1 MENEH
6 KYMRLEN
13 AQQVLK
19 ELKTIEKSMG
29 DLRPVLRVIRRYL
42 LNLID
47 ENFETQGQSSGE
59 KWQEWSDSWKEYR
72 KKINKQG
79 NSILEFNGDL
89 RRSMLSQIK
98 KDSLTIGS
106 PLVYSAV
113 HQFGY
118 DEKNIPARPFFRF
131 TDENIMDLQA
141 EIHYFYLSKIKYAK
155 PV

>member
-47 ENFETQGQSSGE
+47 ENFVLGFQS
-59 KWQEWSDSWKEYR
+59 
-72 KKINKQG
+72 
-79 NSILEFNGDL
+79 F
-89 RRSMLSQIK
+89 
-98 KDSLTIGS
+98 
-106 PLVYSAV
+106 
-113 HQFGY
+113 HQ
-118 DEKNIPARPFFRF
+118 
-131 TDENIMDLQA
+131 
-141 EIHYFYLSKIKYAK
+141 
-155 PV
+155 